1 MREKLIFFFF
11 RNLDFIFRSYSRGSR
26 ILEDRV
32 FTSRRLNQHV
42 LSVSHYESFSK
53 DVFANFST
61 TFDSRVSRTRSACI
75 SSTWRAFWER
85 CRLSNLSKDTNTLD
99 ERLEI
104 NYAEGI
110 ITARRIEWASR
121 FVEQCLS
128 TLGKLSSLWA
138 VRRARIVG
146 VPF

>member
-1 MREKLIFFFF
+1 MK
-11 RNLDFIFRSYSRGSR
+11 IFRR
-26 ILEDRV
+26 I
-32 FTSRRLNQHV
+32 S
-42 LSVSHYESFSK
+42 SP
-53 DVFANFST
+53 T
-61 TFDSRVSRTRSACI
+61 TFDSRVSRTQSVRACVHVTSA
-75 SSTWRAFWER
+75 WRAFWER

-138 VRRARIVG
+138 VRPSADSRSAFLNSRLCFFKRTRRPTKACKIRASISTTRSLDLSITAKEPRI
-146 VPF
+146 FK